1 MISYLGAERGDLQEL
16 VVVLDHLPE
25 ELEVLH
31 QSRLPL
37 LVGAGDDDLTDEN
50 IFQSFLIIIE
60 SNSVLRNFQSLPLNS
75 KYQTPKLF

>member
-31 QSRLPL
+31 QSRLAL
-37 LVGAGDDDLTDEN
+37 LVSAGDDDLTDEN
-50 IFQSFLIIIE
+50 IFQSFLI
-60 SNSVLRNFQSLPLNS
+60 NHH
-75 KYQTPKLF
+75 